1 MINLICRFYDV
12 NRGRLEVDG
21 VDIQDIRIEDLRSQI
36 GLVHQESML
45 FNSTI
50 AENIRYGKPESTFDE
65 IVRAAMAAEAHE
77 FIVAKPDGYDTL
89 VGERGNKLSGGEK
102 QRIAIARAILH
113 NPKILIFDEATS
125 SLDTQT
131 ETKIQL
137 AIARLVKGRTT
148 FAIAHRLSTLRNA
161 DRLVVL
167 DDSAIAEVGTHEEL
181 MAQKGIFYK
190 LVQTQQETSAVVAI
204 GGGKDE
210 PVNTENNLNS

>member
-1 MINLICRFYDV
+1 
-12 NRGRLEVDG
+12 
-21 VDIQDIRIEDLRSQI
+21 
-36 GLVHQESML
+36 
-45 FNSTI
+45 
-50 AENIRYGKPESTFDE
+50 
-65 IVRAAMAAEAHE
+65 
-77 FIVAKPDGYDTL
+77 
-89 VGERGNKLSGGEK
+89 GERGNKLSGGEK